1 MKINKSGAVLSR
13 IVQIG
18 ETLKE
23 LSRKNGKEYLPLNR
37 GVNQV
42 VNIDLGDVVKSINF
56 NSPEIQVYP
65 HGAGRPELRAA
76 IKE

>member
-23 LSRKNGKEYLPLNR
+23 LSRENGKEYLPLNR

-42 VNIDLGDVVKSINF
+42 VNIDLTEVVKSIDF
-56 NSPEIQVYP
+56 NSPDIQVYP
-65 HGAGRPELRAA
+65 HGAGFAGGD
-76 IKE
+76 